1 MMAGSQDVESAP
13 GFRRGFLKGQRD
25 LQEKHG
31 QHFLKITDPSH
42 ADQTRRG
49 FSAFVEAFLFSAG
62 RESVRQEKLRH
73 SDLRSGRDL
82 FVKNILKP

>member
-49 FSAFVEAFLFSAG
+49 FQPLQG
-62 RESVRQEKLRH
+62 RSLSVREGRV
-73 SDLRSGRDL
+73 SGKKSSAIHICEAEGIFL
-82 FVKNILKP
+82 